1 MRVVLGALWMIA
13 SASLAAP
20 APLRFSVSDS
30 WAMPMVQLEDGR
42 PTQGILYDLMLSLA
56 TQVGRPAQFHVLARA
71 RISAAME
78 HGEIDVRCYVTQA
91 WFDNLSGDYTWS
103 IPLMVQRNLL
113 VSTQVPAQ
121 PVHVKQLP
129 AQSIGTVL
137 NYRYATLDPLFASG
151 QLTRDDARSEE
162 QVLHKLVA
170 GRFKFAVINE
180 WILDRF
186 NQRMPIGQKL
196 HKVAVIDEQNL
207 GCTVRNDPDV
217 PVQRILRTLL
227 RMKMSGEIDDI
238 IQLYTG
244 EGAQP
249 LHTPDRN

>member
-1 MRVVLGALWMIA
+1 MRVVLGALWMITTA
-13 SASLAAP
+13 CLAAP

-78 HGEIDVRCYVTQA
+78 HGDIDVRCYVTQA
-91 WFDNLSGDYTWS
+91 WVDNLSGDYTWS

-113 VSTQVPAQ
+113 VSTHIPAQ
-121 PVHVKQLP
+121 PVQVGKLAPQ
-129 AQSIGTVL
+129 AIGTVL

-151 QLTRDDARSEE
+151 RLSRDDARSEE

-186 NQRMPIGQKL
+186 NQRMPVGKRL

-207 GCTVRNDPDV
+207 GCTVRNDPNV
-217 PVQRILRTLL
+217 PVQQILRTLL
-227 RMKMSGEIDDI
+227 RMKMSGEIDQI

-244 EGAQP
+244 E
-249 LHTPDRN
+249 TPDRN

>member
-1 MRVVLGALWMIA
+1 MRVVLGALWMITA
-13 SASLAAP
+13 ACLAAP

-71 RISAAME
+71 RIAGAMQ
-78 HGEIDVRCYVTQA
+78 HGDIDVRCYVTQA
-91 WFDNLSGDYTWS
+91 WVDNLSGDYTWS
-103 IPLMVQRNLL
+103 LPLMVQRNLL
-113 VSTQVPAQ
+113 VSTHIPQQ
-121 PVHVKQLP
+121 PVQVGKLAPQ
-129 AQSIGTVL
+129 AIGTVL
-137 NYRYATLDPLFASG
+137 NYRYATLEPLFASG
-151 QLTRDDARSEE
+151 QLSRDDARSEE

-170 GRFKFAVINE
+170 GRFKFAVTNE

-186 NQRMPIGQKL
+186 NQRMPVGKRL

-217 PVQRILRTLL
+217 PVQQILRTLL
-227 RMKMSGEIDDI
+227 RMKMSGEIDQI

-244 EGAQP
+244 E
-249 LHTPDRN
+249 TPDRN